1 MRREFIKGIKR
12 FRKEG
17 NKFSILI
24 FGGSQGARAINGA
37 VVGAME
43 YLEDMRD
50 RLTITHQTG
59 KEDFDEVSAVYHE
72 FGMDSRVH
80 PFITDMS
87 SAYGSADLLICRAG
101 ATSIAEIT
109 ASGKASVLIPFP
121 FAIGNHQELNARV
134 LADAGA
140 AEMILEDAL
149 DGRTL
154 AGVIRRL
161 SDSPETIDGME
172 KKSERLGNIKAAERI
187 VDECMAIV
195 GRGSGIRDQ
204 GSEDTHNV

>member
-1 MRREFIKGIKR
+1 
-12 FRKEG
+12 
-17 NKFSILI
+17 
-24 FGGSQGARAINGA
+24 
-37 VVGAME
+37 
-43 YLEDMRD
+43 
-50 RLTITHQTG
+50 
-59 KEDFDEVSAVYHE
+59 
-72 FGMDSRVH
+72 MDSRVH